1 MMTMIDMSMKNMNM
15 KNSKAQT
22 GNTRNKKASPNN
34 RQAGALKM
42 LLLTGS
48 MIATLAGTR
57 LLAWQEAAAIEIPVS
72 TTESVTVTM
81 PAVEASS
88 IPLPPTNRGTQIE
101 LKPIPQAVLPQIK
114 PVARTR
120 SSR

>member
-1 MMTMIDMSMKNMNM
+1 MSMKNMNM
-15 KNSKAQT
+15 KNNKARAGHRRSK
-22 GNTRNKKASPNN
+22 RASPTN
-34 RQAGALKM
+34 RQAGALKV

-57 LLAWQEAAAIEIPVS
+57 LLAWQEASATEISVS
-72 TTESVTVTM
+72 TTESVAITV
-81 PAVEASS
+81 PAAEASS
-88 IPLPPTNRGTQIE
+88 MSLPPTNRGTQIE